1 MTRHTIAVDLGGTR
15 VRVALVDDRGTVI
28 RSEKAPTPSDE
39 DTPAGLVAM
48 VGAVIDGGAT
58 DGVGCDEVVIGI
70 PGIIDHAAGRVVY
83 APNLNQDWLPLLSV
97 EWFGGELDQPVSLAN
112 DADLAAV
119 GEAFFGAGHQRD
131 TVYVTIST
139 GVGAGAVFGGRVMKG
154 RFSGLELGHTIVDLP
169 AAGDG
174 RPATVEQRGAGP
186 AIAKAAAEAGLI
198 EREADL
204 AELVRSGQPEAV
216 ALWDAALESVGCGI
230 ANLAWL
236 LAPEVVVIGGGVGAN
251 NPDLILPRLDHW
263 LMTYGPSTGG
273 HIDVVTAELGDDAA
287 LAGAARWFEAVGER
301 P

>member
-1 MTRHTIAVDLGGTR
+1 MSRNTIAVDLGGTR
-15 VRVALVDDRGTVI
+15 VRVALVDDGGTVI

-39 DTPAGLVAM
+39 DTPAGLAAM
-48 VGAVIDGGAT
+48 VRKLIAACAVDGI
-58 DGVGCDEVVIGI
+58 GCDEVVIGI
-70 PGIIDHAAGRVVY
+70 PGIVDHSAGSVVY
-83 APNLNQDWLPLLSV
+83 APNLNQEWLPYLSV

-119 GEAFFGAGHQRD
+119 GETFFGAGGRRD

-154 RFSGLELGHTIVDLP
+154 RLSGLELGHTIVDVRAATIGQP
-169 AAGDG
+169 AS
-174 RPATVEQRGAGP
+174 VEQRGAGP

-204 AELVRSGQPEAV
+204 ADLVREGEPAAV
-216 ALWDAALESVGCGI
+216 ALWDAAMQSVGCGI

-236 LAPEVVVIGGGVGAN
+236 LAPDIVVIGGGVGAN
-251 NPDLILPRLDHW
+251 NPDLVLPRIDEW

-273 HIDVVTAELGDDAA
+273 HIDVVTAQLGDNAG
-287 LAGAARWFEAVGER
+287 LAGAAAWFDAVGAR